1 MKYVVIC
8 AIAAMM
14 AATASAA
21 NVPNFSGEWKMNA
34 AKSQFGALPAPASF
48 VRKISHKDPSLS
60 IIEDQAANGAES
72 STIRKIT
79 TDGKTTAIEMNGLPA
94 VCSAV
99 WDGSDLIATTVM
111 DTVGLKFTDKM
122 SLSADGKSLTSKVL
136 MATSQGD
143 AELTIVFDRQ

>member
-1 MKYVVIC
+1 MKHFVLFAV
-8 AIAAMM
+8 ALMM
-14 AATASAA
+14 MGTASAA
-21 NVPNFSGEWKMNA
+21 NAPNFSGDWKMNA

-48 VRKISHKDPSLS
+48 VRKISQKDQSLT
-60 IIEDQAANGAES
+60 IVEDQSANGANS
-72 STIRKIT
+72 STTRKVS
-79 TDGKTTAIEMNGLPA
+79 TDGKTTNTEMNGIAA

-99 WDGSDLIATTVM
+99 WDGNDIIATTAM